1 MARCKLIPTEK
12 IRNEA
17 IMKKED
23 PIKYMNKKPFF
34 IPADA
39 RYDERKK
46 DKFTY
51 EYLQDILVI
60 RDDNSK
66 LIIHE
71 IESDISTLKKVE
83 LSEVNQNDYVTE
95 IIQAYTDG
103 LDFSKM
109 QSDKE
114 YLDCLAYIL
123 LSSERID
130 SKKILAKDYGLK
142 EIYIGTI
149 KRDEKTGQYDKR
161 NRKGLKLSDIV
172 KIKKQLEL
180 EKKIKEEE
188 KNENKNKF
196 KMISAIYS
204 QLETMSS
211 EDLSK
216 LCELL
221 KIPIDDLDLDNS
233 R

>member
-1 MARCKLIPTEK
+1 
-12 IRNEA
+12 
-17 IMKKED
+17 
-23 PIKYMNKKPFF
+23 
-34 IPADA
+34 
-39 RYDERKK
+39 
-46 DKFTY
+46 
-51 EYLQDILVI
+51 
-60 RDDNSK
+60 
-66 LIIHE
+66 
-71 IESDISTLKKVE
+71 
-83 LSEVNQNDYVTE
+83 
-95 IIQAYTDG
+95 
-103 LDFSKM
+103 M

-221 KIPIDDLDLDNS
+221 KISIDDLDLDNDLDNS